1 MKSSLRTSILRAI
14 PAAAIVASIATP
26 VFAQTARDLNS
37 LGIGLFQGSL
47 GNGLVQLIQLALL
60 VGGIIAFL
68 FVLYGGFVYLTAG
81 GDAARAT
88 TGRTIII
95 NALIGIIIIFLS
107 LALVR
112 FVIQRT
118 QNQNI
123 GGSVISAN
131 F

>member
-1 MKSSLRTSILRAI
+1 MNSNLKSSLLRAI
-14 PAAAIVASIATP
+14 PAAAIICAIATP
-26 VFAQTARDLNS
+26 VFAQSANDLND
-37 LGIGLFQGSL
+37 LGIGLFQNSL
-47 GNGLVQLIQLALL
+47 GQGLVQLIQFALL

-81 GDAARAT
+81 GDAARAG

-112 FVIQRT
+112 FVIART
-118 QNQNI
+118 KNQQIN
-123 GGSVISAN
+123 GSVISAN